1 MKFSYMVVSQLINEI
16 KNKKKQS
23 IFKNNSEKLEES

>member
-16 KNKKKQS
+16 KNKKLS
-23 IFKNNSEKLEES
+23 IFQNNSEKLEES